1 MLFRISVPQRG
12 DWIRAYTGILIFAL
26 NVGRVHMAPTLPG
39 DHQQISPANLT
50 IFHFAASNYSATPV
64 PSAVPNATF
73 PVYIPPFNN
82 SRSMI
87 TNEESCANCTR
98 NGTDL
103 KGTEPR
109 IKVGPLQN
117 DTSPNPIKKEVHP
130 SFFYKRGKM
139 NIVCAPPKVVMDI
152 EPHENSLNFPFER
165 WPRWKKEYYDKSRAL
180 VDIEVFQRYCRQLCE
195 CNDEG
200 AIVPRARYGVNQA
213 CGRQWQANRC
223 FIVLGCYCTAELVQ
237 PVVEGDAATIE
248 EYQAALDRIPQTVRN
263 DNPDYFWRM
272 NGLGRRPW
280 EVMTWV
286 PSEMD
291 IEMAYRPRMAVDGS
305 GPEPEPPLV
314 PESEP
319 GIPLSGPEP
328 FVPPLVT
335 YPVARPVGRYWR
347 GLRFGHFGAYGD
359 PAPYKQ
365 PWMKKKDISDE
376 SSGTGSSMQDES
388 EITRG
393 P

>member
-12 DWIRAYTGILIFAL
+12 DWIHVYAGILIFAL
-26 NVGRVHMAPTLPG
+26 NVGRVHMTPTLP
-39 DHQQISPANLT
+39 DRHQQISPANLT
-50 IFHFAASNYSATPV
+50 IFQFAASNYSATPV
-64 PSAVPNATF
+64 PSVVPNATF
-73 PVYIPPFNN
+73 PVYTPPFNS
-82 SRSMI
+82 SRPMM

-98 NGTDL
+98 NATDL
-103 KGTEPR
+103 KGTGPQ
-109 IKVGPLQN
+109 IKAEPLQN
-117 DTSPNPIKKEVHP
+117 DTSPNPTKKEVHP

-139 NIVCAPPKVVMDI
+139 NI
-152 EPHENSLNFPFER
+152 
-165 WPRWKKEYYDKSRAL
+165 YYDKSRAL

-200 AIVPRARYGVNQA
+200 AIVPRERYGINHA
-213 CGRQWQANRC
+213 CGKQWQANRC

-237 PVVEGDAATIE
+237 PVVEGEAATIE

-286 PSEMD
+286 ASEMD
-291 IEMAYRPRMAVDGS
+291 IDMAYRPRMAMDGS
-305 GPEPEPPLV
+305 GREPEPPLV

-347 GLRFGHFGAYGD
+347 A
-359 PAPYKQ
+359 
-365 PWMKKKDISDE
+365 
-376 SSGTGSSMQDES
+376 
-388 EITRG
+388 
-393 P
+393 